1 MRAILRTRA
10 KASPTSPDS
19 LSKSENINFI
29 RPRFTNEH
37 RRVPFY
43 RRTWF
48 AALII
53 LLLVGGVTVMAV
65 MLAVVK
71 PLREQAESFNLE
83 DIHKIERAS
92 VIFDRKGDELGRIY
106 VLNRTPVKIEQVPQ
120 HFIQALTAEEDSRF
134 FHHTGVDYIGIARA
148 FWLNYKAG
156 SETQGASTI
165 TQQLARE
172 AFKLKDLVEEA
183 GRKNSRYKRKLVE
196 AFLAERIE
204 KKFSKSEILELYL
217 NRIYF
222 GGGFYGVQ
230 AASQGYFG
238 KDVGALDVLE
248 SATICGIIKSPN
260 NIQPL
265 RYPERAKKARNHVL
279 DRMKIEGFITGEEH
293 DRMCAAPVVTS
304 PREADARMSHVYEEV
319 RQQVVKIVGDEAAL
333 AGGFKIY
340 TTIDSRLQKIAEE
353 AVRKRLAETEQHR
366 GYDNQTY
373 AQFRAI
379 IEDYRKK
386 IRAKAIAPETPQP
399 QPQYLQAAV
408 LMMDNRDGGVLAMV
422 GGRDF
427 NDSVF
432 NRAVQSR
439 RPAGTAFIPFVYAAA
454 FGSPEYFPP
463 LRIEDGPID
472 NRRVMIGG
480 LTGILGEWGTEQE
493 ETKYADRI
501 TAREALLQSRNAA
514 TVRLGEKVGLEAVKN
529 LAQKAGFKFKAPQ
542 GEYPNTF
549 LGANEVKLDEM
560 CLAYSTFANGGK
572 RPKEINLINR
582 ITDTEGTVIHQVK
595 EEDEKMVTA
604 MDETAAYQT
613 HTCLVDSLKRGTG
626 KPAYDEFGLERFP
639 VAGKTGTHYEFKDL
653 WFVGYT
659 SAITC
664 GVWCGFDQQK
674 TIYTGAYSNRIA
686 LPIWVDA
693 MNAARKEYKPEEI
706 PVPPDA
712 QFVEVCRRS
721 GLRATDACYEKVPD
735 PIHGGSRSVRDTYQ
749 EVLRPGSV
757 FDDFCDIHTGSER
770 PLLISSVN
778 PGESE
783 LSSMPSESHLDM
795 ARAEPIRMQGPAII
809 GADPYNSIQPI
820 LRATVVNPDGSSV
833 KRATAVEEE
842 SSSTISPIKLKPP
855 PPLKLDP

>member
-1 MRAILRTRA
+1 M
-10 KASPTSPDS
+10 
-19 LSKSENINFI
+19 SKPENINFI
-29 RPRFTNEH
+29 RPRVANE
-37 RRVPFY
+37 RRQVPFY

-48 AALII
+48 AVLLIF
-53 LLLVGGVTVMAV
+53 LLVSGVTVLAV
-65 MLAVVK
+65 MLAVVR

-106 VLNRTPVKIEQVPQ
+106 VLNRKPVKIELVPQ

-148 FWLNYKAG
+148 VWLNYKAG
-156 SETQGASTI
+156 AETQGASTI

-172 AFKLKDLVEEA
+172 AFKLKEMVEEA

-196 AFLAERIE
+196 AFLSERIE
-204 KKFSKSEILELYL
+204 KKFTKSEILELYL

-230 AASQGYFG
+230 AAAQGYFG

-260 NIQPL
+260 NLQPM

-279 DRMKIEGFITGEEH
+279 DRMKDEGFITREEH
-293 DRMCAAPVVTS
+293 DRMCETPVITV
-304 PREADARMSHVYEEV
+304 PREADARLSYVYEEV
-319 RQQVVKIVGDEAAL
+319 RQEVVKIVGDDAAL

-340 TTIDSRLQKIAEE
+340 TTIDRRLQKVAED

-366 GYDNQTY
+366 GYENQTY
-373 AQFRAI
+373 SQYRAI

-386 IRAKAIAPETPQP
+386 ILAKAIAPETPRP

-432 NRAVQSR
+432 NRAIQSR

-454 FGSPEYFPP
+454 FRSQEYFPP

-514 TVRLGEKVGLEAVKN
+514 TVRLGEKVGLESVKD
-529 LAQKAGFKFKAPQ
+529 LAQKAGFKFKPPQ

-549 LGANEVKLDEM
+549 LGANEVKLDENYAKKVPPFKPEKM
-560 CLAYSTFANGGK
+560 AEKKGAKPVVMELFTGAQCPPCVAADVGFDALGDTYSHTNVILLQYHLHIPGPDPLTNDDSVARQKYYGSEIGGTPSTFFNGKSDGGGGGSMAGSEGK
-572 RPKEINLINR
+572 
-582 ITDTEGTVIHQVK
+582 
-595 EEDEKMVTA
+595 
-604 MDETAAYQT
+604 
-613 HTCLVDSLKRGTG
+613 
-626 KPAYDEFGLERFP
+626 
-639 VAGKTGTHYEFKDL
+639 
-653 WFVGYT
+653 
-659 SAITC
+659 
-664 GVWCGFDQQK
+664 
-674 TIYTGAYSNRIA
+674 
-686 LPIWVDA
+686 
-693 MNAARKEYKPEEI
+693 YK
-706 PVPPDA
+706 
-712 QFVEVCRRS
+712 QFRSIIDS
-721 GLRATDACYEKVPD
+721 GLAASPT
-735 PIHGGSRSVRDTYQ
+735 
-749 EVLRPGSV
+749 
-757 FDDFCDIHTGSER
+757 
-770 PLLISSVN
+770 
-778 PGESE
+778 
-783 LSSMPSESHLDM
+783 
-795 ARAEPIRMQGPAII
+795 
-809 GADPYNSIQPI
+809 
-820 LRATVVNPDGSSV
+820 ATVDLKASRKGDLI
-833 KRATAVEEE
+833 E
-842 SSSTISPIKLKPP
+842 ISAKAKTTG
-855 PPLKLDP
+855 